1 MGNKKVIGHNAC
13 GVIYRFTNSLLG
25 FQRYIVITLKG
36 FGKQVHNYHSEVK
49 AVLFSN
55 FHLRLN

>member
-25 FQRYIVITLKG
+25 FQRYIVITLKR

-49 AVLFSN
+49 AMLFSN